1 MQEIMAGIQRLM
13 VKSAKKGSPQ
23 TEGFVKEYLEKMEGS
38 EWKIFSFKTLFWGS
52 TKKTT
57 WVLKLNYLVI

>member
-13 VKSAKKGSPQ
+13 VKSAKNGSPQ

-38 EWKIFSFKTLFWGS
+38 E
-52 TKKTT
+52 
-57 WVLKLNYLVI
+57 